1 MFEKLAGHSSCA
13 CKAWAEKISNVS
25 RGDCIHQTFSCAKG
39 CHILKSRMPVE
50 SFLAIPGDWL
60 SIGYHKK

>member
-1 MFEKLAGHSSCA
+1 
-13 CKAWAEKISNVS
+13 
-25 RGDCIHQTFSCAKG
+25 
-39 CHILKSRMPVE
+39 LKSRMPVE